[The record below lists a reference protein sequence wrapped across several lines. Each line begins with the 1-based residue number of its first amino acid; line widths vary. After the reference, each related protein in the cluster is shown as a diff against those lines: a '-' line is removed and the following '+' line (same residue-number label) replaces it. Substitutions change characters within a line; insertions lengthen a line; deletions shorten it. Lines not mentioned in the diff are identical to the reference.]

1 MTVIIGIDP
10 HKASHTAVAIGCD
23 ERQLAEIRVRATCQ
37 QTERL
42 LAWAEPLG
50 ERTWAVESAGG
61 MGYLLS
67 QQLVGAGERVLD
79 VPATLASR
87 VRVLATGRSNK
98 NDPNDALSVAI
109 AALRSPGLRS
119 VEPANHREVLR
130 LLAKRNHEIGRLR
143 NIVVSRLHAALV
155 NLSPGGISKELNAS
169 DAVRLLNDFEPIT
182 AVEQTRYDLAHELL
196 DDVDRLD
203 VQLKVSHRRIKDA
216 VKASGTSLT
225 DLYGVG
231 PILACELIG
240 YTGDVRRFTTRDQF
254 ASYAGVAPVER
265 SSGGRIFFRLSRR
278 GNRQLNHAI
287 HMVAICQIR
296 QTNSEGRIYFEKK
309 VAEGSKGGFRLKG
322 EAETTHSIAG
332 RPVGRRSVPLD
343 ASLLTILRAHRAR
356 QAEERLQAGEAYSDD
371 GYVVAD
377 ELGKPY
383 HPDTV
388 SGWFD
393 DAAKDAGLPRIR
405 LHDCRHTA
413 ASLMLSQGVPVKV
426 VSEMLGHSSPTITLS
441 IYAHVM
447 PGMAEEA
454 GAALSASLLA

>member
-10 HKASHTAVAIGCD
+10 HKASHTAVAIGRD
-23 ERQLAEIRVRATCQ
+23 EQQLAEIRVRATSQ
-37 QTERL
+37 QTQQL
-42 LAWAEPLG
+42 LAWAERLG
-50 ERTWAVESAGG
+50 KRTWAVESAGG

-67 QQLVGAGERVLD
+67 QQLVGAGEQVLD

-87 VRVLATGRSNK
+87 VRVLGTGRSDK

-119 VEPANHREVLR
+119 VEPADHREVLR

-143 NIVVSRLHAALV
+143 NIVVSRLHAALL

-169 DAVRLLNDFEPIT
+169 DAMRLLNDFEPIT

-196 DDVDRLD
+196 DDVERLD
-203 VQLKVSHRRIKDA
+203 VQLKESHRRIKTA

-225 DLYGVG
+225 ELYGVG

-240 YTGDVRRFTTRDQF
+240 YTGDVRRFTTRDQY
-254 ASYAGVAPVER
+254 AAYAGVAPVER

-309 VAEGSKGGFRLKG
+309 VAEGKTKREAIRSLKRHVSN
-322 EAETTHSIAG
+322 AVYRQLLI
-332 RPVGRRSVPLD
+332 D
-343 ASLLTILRAHRAR
+343 A
-356 QAEERLQAGEAYSDD
+356 Q
-371 GYVVAD
+371 
-377 ELGKPY
+377 K
-383 HPDTV
+383 
-388 SGWFD
+388 
-393 DAAKDAGLPRIR
+393 
-405 LHDCRHTA
+405 
-413 ASLMLSQGVPVKV
+413 
-426 VSEMLGHSSPTITLS
+426 
-441 IYAHVM
+441 
-447 PGMAEEA
+447 
-454 GAALSASLLA
+454 

>member
-10 HKASHTAVAIGCD
+10 HKASHTAVAIGRD

-42 LAWAEPLG
+42 LAWAESLG

-67 QQLVGAGERVLD
+67 QQLVGAGEQVLD

-87 VRVLATGRSNK
+87 VRVLGTGRSNK

-119 VEPANHREVLR
+119 VESADHREVLR

-169 DAVRLLNDFEPIT
+169 DAMRLLNGFEPIT

-196 DDVDRLD
+196 DDVERLD
-203 VQLKVSHRRIKDA
+203 VQLKESHRRIKTA

-225 DLYGVG
+225 ELYGVG

-296 QTNSEGRIYFEKK
+296 QKDSEGRVYFEKK
-309 VAEGSKGGFRLKG
+309 VAEGKTKREAIRSLKRHVSN
-322 EAETTHSIAG
+322 AVY
-332 RPVGRRSVPLD
+332 RQ
-343 ASLLTILRAHRAR
+343 LL
-356 QAEERLQAGEAYSDD
+356 
-371 GYVVAD
+371 V
-377 ELGKPY
+377 
-383 HPDTV
+383 DTQ
-388 SGWFD
+388 
-393 DAAKDAGLPRIR
+393 K
-405 LHDCRHTA
+405 
-413 ASLMLSQGVPVKV
+413 
-426 VSEMLGHSSPTITLS
+426 
-441 IYAHVM
+441 
-447 PGMAEEA
+447 
-454 GAALSASLLA
+454 

>member
-23 ERQLAEIRVRATCQ
+23 ERQLAEIRVRATCE
-37 QTERL
+37 QTDRL

-50 ERTWAVESAGG
+50 DRTWAVESAGG
-61 MGYLLS
+61 LGHLLS

-87 VRVLATGRSNK
+87 VRVLGTGRSNK

-143 NIVVSRLHAALV
+143 NIVVSRLHAALA

-196 DDVDRLD
+196 DDVERLD
-203 VQLKVSHRRIKDA
+203 VQLKESHRRIKTA
-216 VKASGTSLT
+216 VKVSGTTLT
-225 DLYGVG
+225 ELYGVG

-240 YTGDVRRFTTRDQF
+240 YTGDVHRFTTRDQF
-254 ASYAGVAPVER
+254 ASYAGVAPIEL
-265 SSGGRIFFRLSRR
+265 SSGGRIVHRLSRR

-296 QTNSEGRIYFEKK
+296 QKDSEGRIYFEKK
-309 VAEGSKGGFRLKG
+309 VAEGKTKREAIRSLKRHVSN
-322 EAETTHSIAG
+322 AVYRQLLI
-332 RPVGRRSVPLD
+332 D
-343 ASLLTILRAHRAR
+343 A
-356 QAEERLQAGEAYSDD
+356 Q
-371 GYVVAD
+371 
-377 ELGKPY
+377 K
-383 HPDTV
+383 
-388 SGWFD
+388 
-393 DAAKDAGLPRIR
+393 
-405 LHDCRHTA
+405 
-413 ASLMLSQGVPVKV
+413 
-426 VSEMLGHSSPTITLS
+426 
-441 IYAHVM
+441 
-447 PGMAEEA
+447 
-454 GAALSASLLA
+454 

>member
-23 ERQLAEIRVRATCQ
+23 ERQLAEIKVRATCQ

-50 ERTWAVESAGG
+50 ERIWAVESAGG
-61 MGYLLS
+61 LGYLLS

-87 VRVLATGRSNK
+87 VRVLGTGRSNK

-143 NIVVSRLHAALV
+143 NMVVSRLHAALA

-169 DAVRLLNDFEPIT
+169 DAVRLLGDFDPVT
-182 AVEQTRYDLAHELL
+182 PVEQTRYDLALELL
-196 DDVDRLD
+196 DDVRRLD
-203 VQLKVSHRRIKDA
+203 VKESHQRIKTA
-216 VKASGTSLT
+216 VKASGTSLME
-225 DLYGVG
+225 LYGVG

-254 ASYAGVAPVER
+254 ASYAGVAPIEL
-265 SSGGRIFFRLSRR
+265 SSGGRIVHRLSRR

-296 QTNSEGRIYFEKK
+296 QKDSEGRVYFERK
-309 VAEGSKGGFRLKG
+309 VAEGKTKREAIRSLKRHVSN
-322 EAETTHSIAG
+322 AVYRQLLI
-332 RPVGRRSVPLD
+332 D
-343 ASLLTILRAHRAR
+343 A
-356 QAEERLQAGEAYSDD
+356 Q
-371 GYVVAD
+371 
-377 ELGKPY
+377 K
-383 HPDTV
+383 
-388 SGWFD
+388 
-393 DAAKDAGLPRIR
+393 
-405 LHDCRHTA
+405 
-413 ASLMLSQGVPVKV
+413 
-426 VSEMLGHSSPTITLS
+426 
-441 IYAHVM
+441 
-447 PGMAEEA
+447 
-454 GAALSASLLA
+454 